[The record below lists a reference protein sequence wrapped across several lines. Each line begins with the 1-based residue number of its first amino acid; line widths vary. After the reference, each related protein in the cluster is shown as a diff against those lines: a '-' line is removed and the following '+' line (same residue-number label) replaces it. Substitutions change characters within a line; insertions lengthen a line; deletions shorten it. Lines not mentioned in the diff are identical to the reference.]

1 MSPLGRFLPVMPG
14 LCERLLLGVKQ
25 SVSTCNFILG
35 DSLQRAKSRLLAN
48 PI

>member
-1 MSPLGRFLPVMPG
+1 MRMSGMGRFLPVMPG

-35 DSLQRAKSRLLAN
+35 DSLQCAQAV
-48 PI
+48 